1 MTPKGIRH
9 DDAPS
14 STGCKLPIAMPRQ
27 LLFSVQ
33 DASAAMK
40 ELQFREPLP
49 NEESQMDGLAGK
61 MGKEKRAADN
71 PLCAG
76 RPTFLNFSPVVE
88 DKQI

>member
-1 MTPKGIRH
+1 
-9 DDAPS
+9 
-14 STGCKLPIAMPRQ
+14 
-27 LLFSVQ
+27 
-33 DASAAMK
+33 MK